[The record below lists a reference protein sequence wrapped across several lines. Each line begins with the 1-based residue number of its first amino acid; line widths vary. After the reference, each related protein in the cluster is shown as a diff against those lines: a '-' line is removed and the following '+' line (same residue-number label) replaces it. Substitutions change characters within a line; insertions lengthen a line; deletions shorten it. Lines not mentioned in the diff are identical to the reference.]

1 MIWSFLAQFTM
12 NAFSTKFSTTVSNIF
27 TSFCNLLL
35 KPKVTKTLAF
45 QCKCNYTKEYV
56 DDLLW
61 YKNYYDDMNILF
73 IAMYIGFLSGSL
85 FLFLRTYN
93 DTRNG
98 SDTRNVNLKSNI
110 DTELNFKINNIL
122 NDIDIM
128 NTIPEEPEEDNDF
141 EEIPLNEPLP
151 LPKRR
156 KLTPVNQ
163 NDDYITI

>member
-1 MIWSFLAQFTM
+1 MNNLIWSFFAQFTM
-12 NAFSTKFSTTVSNIF
+12 NALSTKFSTTVSNIF
-27 TSFCNLLL
+27 TSFCNTLL
-35 KPKVTKTLAF
+35 KPKGTKTLAF

-73 IAMYIGFLSGSL
+73 IAMYICFLSGSL
-85 FLFLRTYN
+85 FIFLKTYN
-93 DTRNG
+93 DARNG
-98 SDTRNVNLKSNI
+98 NVKSNI
-110 DTELNFKINNIL
+110 DNELNFKINNIL

-128 NTIPEEPEEDNDF
+128 NTIPEEPENDEF
-141 EEIPLNEPLP
+141 EEIPLDEEPLP

-163 NDDYITI
+163 SDDYITI